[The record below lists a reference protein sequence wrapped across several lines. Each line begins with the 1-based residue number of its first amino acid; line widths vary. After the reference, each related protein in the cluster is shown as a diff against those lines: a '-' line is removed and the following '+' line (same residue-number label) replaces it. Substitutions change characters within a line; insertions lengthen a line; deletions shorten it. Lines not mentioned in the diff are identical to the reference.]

1 MSRLVARQLFLEV
14 VPGHRIISKCAH
26 VRYLASC
33 VLALAST
40 DAKPGAQILFN
51 FTDIH
56 HEPAHFS
63 YVMRPRPFD

>member
-40 DAKPGAQILFN
+40 DAKPGAQILLQL
-51 FTDIH
+51 H